1 MLPLDAFRGFL
12 FQLLLN
18 HLGQGLLLFARLG
31 QVADPVGGNLDL
43 GLAVHALGGAFE
55 LILDLLVE
63 VTAHAAHEALVN
75 GGDLDSNILAIKS
88 ELDLLPFT
96 LDLDDIVLGPE
107 DMGND
112 GVPVKLGPDL
122 EPLVGLDGQLLFIND
137 DLLLAL
143 EGAGLGNDLDDGLA
157 KDDLEFLAV
166 TGLHVPGHNGEALGL
181 GAVSGQ
187 QMVAVVKVGR
197 ESLVV
202 KGL

>member
-1 MLPLDAFRGFL
+1 MLPLDAFRSFL
-12 FQLLLN
+12 FQLLLD

-31 QVADPVGGNLDL
+31 QVVDPVGSNLNL
-43 GLAVHALGGAFE
+43 GLAVHALGGSFKF
-55 LILDLLVE
+55 ILDLLVE

-96 LDLDDIVLGPE
+96 LDLDDVVLGPE

-112 GVPVKLGPDL
+112 GVPVELGPDL
-122 EPLVGLDGQLLFIND
+122 EPLVGLDGQLLFINN

-157 KDDLEFLAV
+157 KDNLKFLTV
-166 TGLHVPGHNGEALGL
+166 TGLPC
-181 GAVSGQ
+181 S
-187 QMVAVVKVGR
+187 
-197 ESLVV
+197 
-202 KGL
+202 